1 MLRILAAVLGLLLA
15 VAPAAGQGDSIV
27 EVEAPPPV
35 CGTEPVSIARM
46 QWPSAEL
53 LAEIHA
59 RLLRQHYGCEVNV
72 VPGDMA
78 ATGSSMASTGQ
89 PTVAPELWTARIA
102 EIWNPATASQMVRQA
117 GLTYSEQVL
126 EGWYVPD
133 YVIAEHPELTSV
145 EALKAQ
151 WALFSSGMP
160 KGRFI
165 SCPADWGCAVVNRNL
180 LRAHG
185 LDQMFD
191 IVEPGNRFELDTLIA
206 EAVSR
211 REPIL
216 FYYWQPNSV
225 LAQFAFQQ
233 IDLGAYNAESYLC
246 LGRVACPSPQPSSF
260 PPEPVI
266 IAVATALFPE
276 RPEVAT
282 YFTRAQMPV
291 AEMSA
296 MLQALSVDGATVE
309 TVADDFIAT
318 RPNVWRP
325 WVGLPL
331 LPEPETPSVTELPA
345 PAAAP
350 Q

>member
-1 MLRILAAVLGLLLA
+1 MRFRSLAAVLALSLLA
-15 VAPAAGQGDSIV
+15 APVVAQEGSVV
-27 EVEAPPPV
+27 ELTPTPPV

-59 RLLRQHYGCEVNV
+59 RVLRQNYGCEVTV

-78 ATGSSMASTGQ
+78 ATGSSMVSTGQ
-89 PTVAPELWTARIA
+89 PAVAPELWIARIA
-102 EIWNPATASQMVRQA
+102 EIWNPATGSQMVRQA
-117 GLTYSEQVL
+117 GVTYSESVL
-126 EGWYVPD
+126 EGWFVPD
-133 YVIAEHPELTSV
+133 YVVEQYPDIATIAGLQ
-145 EALKAQ
+145 AQ
-151 WALFSSGMP
+151 AAIFSGGMP

-165 SCPADWGCAVVNRNL
+165 SCPADWGCSVVNRNL
-180 LRAHG
+180 LKANG
-185 LDQMFD
+185 LDQLFD
-191 IVEPGNRFELDTLIA
+191 VVEPANRFELDTLIA

-225 LAQFAFQQ
+225 LAQFGFKSV
-233 IDLGAYNAESYLC
+233 DLGAYNKDNYLC
-246 LGRVACPSPQPSSF
+246 LGRRVCPTPLASGF

-266 IAVATALFPE
+266 IAVATEMFPE
-276 RPEVAT
+276 RPEIAT
-282 YFTRAQMPV
+282 YFTRAQMPI
-291 AEMSA
+291 AEMNT
-296 MLQALSVDGATVE
+296 MLQDLSVDGATVE
-309 TVADDFIAT
+309 SVADSFILK

-331 LPEPETPSVTELPA
+331 LPEGAESSVLELTV
-345 PAAAP
+345 